1 MAFGTEVFPSAARDA
16 FAEVSADGGRTW
28 RPVTLRS
35 QRGPV
40 TVTAVAAMRGG
51 FTAVGTFGTAG
62 DRDVVVWTSS
72 DGGGWTMQVP
82 NGTGLSG
89 PGIHEI
95 TGLAAS
101 GGTLTGVGFTAS
113 ESAEQPTIWN
123 VPAS

>member
-1 MAFGTEVFPSAARDA
+1 
-16 FAEVSADGGRTW
+16 
-28 RPVTLRS
+28 VTLPS
-35 QRGPV
+35 PRGPA
-40 TVTAVAAMRGG
+40 TVTAVTAMRGG
-51 FTAVGTFGTAG
+51 FTAAGTSGTAG

-72 DGGGWTMQVP
+72 DGGRWTMQVP

-89 PGIHEI
+89 QGIHQI

-113 ESAEQPTIWN
+113 ESGEQPTLWN